1 MEARIDKRALVDA
14 LRERL
19 TAELGRSTGQAVDAA
34 AGATHEEN
42 SAEGDK
48 DMRSTEA
55 SYVAR
60 GHAER
65 VQALKEALATLGAV
79 ALTEFGEGD
88 VIASSA
94 VVDLTCDGRH
104 HRYFLLPV
112 AGGERLDQEGTGA
125 TLSTLATTSPLGAA
139 LLGLGA
145 GDEAE
150 VATPGGARVYEIT
163 GIR

>member
-1 MEARIDKRALVDA
+1 MEPRIDKRALVEA

-65 VQALKEALATLGAV
+65 VQALKEALVTLGAMM
-79 ALTEFGEGD
+79 LREFRDGD
-88 VIASSA
+88 AIASSA
-94 VVDLTCDGRH
+94 LVELTCNGRD

-112 AGGERLDQEGTGA
+112 AGGERLDLGA
-125 TLSTLATTSPLGAA
+125 GVTLSTLATTSPLGSA
-139 LLGLGA
+139 LLGLTT

-150 VATPGGARVYEIT
+150 VATPGGARIYEVT
-163 GIR
+163 RLR